1 MPEKDQVQ
9 DSINKYVKG
18 DIDVLTFEERLRNN
32 GVNPHT
38 VEIDKVIRS
47 GKSGGIVSYT
57 ALKGAVDR
65 YRNSK
70 SVVDY
75 TPFTEHVAK
84 GIKNTESDSD
94 QTHKKFSIG
103 VANSLNDV

>member
-1 MPEKDQVQ
+1 M
-9 DSINKYVKG
+9 KG
-18 DIDVLTFEERLRNN
+18 DIDVLTFEQSLKNN
-32 GVNPHT
+32 GINPHT

-57 ALKGAVDR
+57 ALKSAVDR
-65 YRNSK
+65 FRNSK

-84 GIKNTESDSD
+84 GMKNTESGSD

-103 VANSLNDV
+103 VVNSLNNV